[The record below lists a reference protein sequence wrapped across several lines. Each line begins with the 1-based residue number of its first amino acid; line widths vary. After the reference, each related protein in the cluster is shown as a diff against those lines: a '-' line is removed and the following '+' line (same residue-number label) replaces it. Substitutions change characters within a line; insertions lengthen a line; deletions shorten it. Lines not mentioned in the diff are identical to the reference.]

1 MDVRITCCIFP
12 LPFFL
17 FLLHFSH
24 LTSQHVDRPQFEI
37 RQLRAHLAQQDL
49 DLAAEREAAMQIHHA
64 WGKQGRN
71 FQVVEGATPG
81 ESDDEGAQRNPREP
95 HGTAGK
101 HMVCRAEDGK
111 AASELLMNMKCWIFK
126 EGKVVN
132 L

>member
-1 MDVRITCCIFP
+1 MSP
-12 LPFFL
+12 LF
-17 FLLHFSH
+17 
-24 LTSQHVDRPQFEI
+24 TSQHVDCLQFEI

-95 HGTAGK
+95 HGTAGSIWFAK
-101 HMVCRAEDGK
+101 
-111 AASELLMNMKCWIFK
+111 
-126 EGKVVN
+126 
-132 L
+132 